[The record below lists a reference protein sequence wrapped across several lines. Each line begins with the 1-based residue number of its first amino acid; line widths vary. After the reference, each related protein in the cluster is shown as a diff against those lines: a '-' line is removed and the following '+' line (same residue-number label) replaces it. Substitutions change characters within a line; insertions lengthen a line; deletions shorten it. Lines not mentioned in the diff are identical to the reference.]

1 MTESAVEELE
11 DSGCFVLVV
20 VALRILRR
28 KIWGRYLEGTDR
40 LCISAHGYS
49 TFLGRMNSYVESYEW
64 YTYGSLV
71 P

>member
-1 MTESAVEELE
+1 MYSL
-11 DSGCFVLVV
+11 S
-20 VALRILRR
+20 
-28 KIWGRYLEGTDR
+28 
-40 LCISAHGYS
+40 ISAHGYS